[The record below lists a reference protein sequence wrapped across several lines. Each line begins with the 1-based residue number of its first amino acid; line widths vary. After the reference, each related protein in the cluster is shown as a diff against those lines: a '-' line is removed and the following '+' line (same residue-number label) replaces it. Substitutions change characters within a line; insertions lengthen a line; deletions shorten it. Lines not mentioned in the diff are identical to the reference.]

1 MINIL
6 KRTIGI
12 LLLILT
18 FIVISI
24 FIYIPTFIMYGITK
38 ANKRSYDALDNSNK
52 ILHNL
57 ID

>member
-1 MINIL
+1 MINVL

-18 FIVISI
+18 FMVISI
-24 FIYIPTFIMYGITK
+24 FIFIPTFITSGIAK
-38 ANKRSYDALDNSNK
+38 ANEKSYDALDKFNK
-52 ILHNL
+52 VLHNL